1 MADPTS
7 KFKFIS
13 PGVFIDEIDNSQLPV
28 TPGQVGPMVIG
39 KAQKGPAMVP
49 VRINSFSEFVET
61 FGHPLP
67 GGDAEDVSRN
77 GNTLAPSYG
86 GYASEAWLRNSSP
99 LTFMRVL
106 GVQDPDASATGYAGY
121 KAGTL
126 DSAPANGGA
135 WGLFLWPSGNLAN
148 DGEDVEAVGANVSGA
163 LAATFYCP
171 GGRVLMSGTRAD
183 TQLTSSACELYETN
197 ANGDITLNI
206 SPAGAVDITTFKK
219 VTISM
224 NPNKDNFIRKV
235 LNTNPTVTNSSI
247 TRASTATANQGGKF
261 WLGESY
267 EDSLLGKTTSSIGL
281 MSGAIGGENVT
292 ATKAWAAIL
301 PLRNQEDI
309 TQVGN
314 DFRFA
319 ATKGSTGWYFC
330 QHLVQGG
337 ASANY
342 DATLQQRLFRF
353 ESLTAGEA
361 VQRDIKISLTD
372 IKAPTGAYQK
382 YGTFSVVVRK
392 MSDNDNKPVI
402 LERWDQCDLNPA
414 SPNYL
419 AKKIGDKY
427 EEYDTTLLGN
437 RTYGTHPNRSLFVR
451 VVMDGDVDAGVADAQ
466 LLPAG
471 VFGPLTYRPVTI
483 ASGSGGLLDINRVA
497 GVLSGTRGSVASMV
511 DGGAAAQFGLGGLG
525 SFSGS
530 DLVGVLGGFGG
541 YKGFSGSIAFPSVP
555 LRKKSTWGNPK
566 SLKQTYWGA
575 WPHTSPTDLVISKQV
590 LDCLKVRVKGL
601 ETVSYSADHDLAD
614 SPVSTNIAT
623 DPLVLAWHFTLDDI
637 SGSAAEGYE
646 FVSGSR
652 QSSGANKSYTSAHSS
667 FSGALNAGLD
677 RFTTVLHGG
686 FDGFDVTEKDPF
698 RQSAFGTAT
707 DEKVSSPLHTLM
719 RAVNIVSDSEA
730 VQYNLATI
738 PGVVQTTVTN
748 HLLDTVENRADA
760 LAIIDID
767 KLYDADTENTNSIA
781 ERNAYTIKQATDA
794 LSDRNINNS
803 YGAAYAPWVLA
814 HDKNSNRS
822 IWMPPSVAALGV
834 LASTDKNDAPW
845 FAPAGFT
852 RGGLS
857 EGAAGLPILDVSK
870 RLTQDDRDSLYE
882 NGINPIAKFPAEGI
896 VVFGQKTL
904 QQTRSALDRINV
916 RRLMIYIKRRIS
928 FIASRLLFDP
938 NSQVTWDR
946 FKGQATAILDDV
958 KAQFGIEEFR
968 LVLDETTTTP
978 DLIDQNVIYAK
989 LLVKPTRAVEF
1000 FAIDFVVT
1008 NSGAGFED

>member
-106 GVQDPDASATGYAGY
+106 GVQDPDASTDAGYAGY

-126 DSAPANGGA
+126 DTDAGAGGA
-135 WGLFLWPSGNLAN
+135 WGLFLWPSGALGQAT
-148 DGEDVEAVGANVSGA
+148 GQAIEVTGA
-163 LAATFYCP
+163 LAAVFHCTT
-171 GGRVLMSGTRAD
+171 GRVLLDGSVAVTGSAH
-183 TQLTSSACELYETN
+183 LSSSVCELYETN
-197 ANGDITLNI
+197 ANGDIDLK
-206 SPAGAVDITTFKK
+206 ITSDGTEANFEK
-219 VTISM
+219 VTVSL

-235 LNTNPTVTNSSI
+235 LNTNPTVTNTSI
-247 TRASTATANQGGKF
+247 TRTATAAANQGGKF
-261 WLGESY
+261 WLGETF
-267 EDSLLGKTTSSIGL
+267 ERSLLAKSVSSVGVL
-281 MSGAIGGENVT
+281 SASSGNESVT
-292 ATKAWAAIL
+292 ETAAHAAIL
-301 PLRNQEDI
+301 PLRNQEDV

-314 DFRFA
+314 DFLFA

-330 QHLVQGG
+330 QHLVQGD
-337 ASANY
+337 ASSTY

-471 VFGPLTYRPVTI
+471 VFGPLTYRTVRVLG
-483 ASGSGGLLDINRVA
+483 SSGGLA
-497 GVLSGTRGSVASMV
+497 SATGSFPMSSSRGSIASMV
-511 DGGAAAQFGLGGLG
+511 DGGGVAFGAYASAASGALNKQHVLSTDNTAFTG
-525 SFSGS
+525 S
-530 DLVGVLGGFGG
+530 V
-541 YKGFSGSIAFPSVP
+541 IFPSVP
-555 LRKKSTWGNPK
+555 LRKKSDWGKPK
-566 SLKQTYWGA
+566 SLKNTYWGA
-575 WPHTSPTDLVISKQV
+575 WLGRSSTDVVLSPQV
-590 LDCLKVRVKGL
+590 FDCLRVRAKGMQ
-601 ETVSYSADHDLAD
+601 TVSYSPDHDLLD
-614 SPVSTNIAT
+614 SPNQDRASA

-637 SGSAAEGYE
+637 SGSAAEGYQ